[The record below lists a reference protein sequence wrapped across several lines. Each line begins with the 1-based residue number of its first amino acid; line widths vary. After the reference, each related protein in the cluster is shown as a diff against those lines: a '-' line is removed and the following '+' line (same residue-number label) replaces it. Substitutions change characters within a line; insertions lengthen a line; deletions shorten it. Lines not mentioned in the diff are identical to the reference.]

1 MFNYSQIN
9 NFEYGCASRGTCSV
23 SPNVGAIKS
32 LMIALLAQIAFC
44 MLKLDDIEE
53 NYALELLEIIAN
65 LDTTDDFSEAQIL
78 SIFLKQYSN
87 YKQIKDK
94 YLKTSDYVRLPSN
107 KIILKDDFTISDLIK
122 SGQKLITK
130 LRKNITT
137 EVKYLRE
144 IFLNILKSTCINYL
158 VLSEYKSYPEYTK
171 TIIECFSRAINRKQS
186 FSSLKNIVI
195 KLAELNSE
203 IMRETYNNMSD
214 NFGKMSI
221 TKVSS
226 SSEKNKAILVGGD
239 DLIELIK
246 VLENSKDENIDVY
259 TNGNM
264 LIAHAFERFKN
275 YPHLKAH
282 FGNSQ
287 ESMMLDF
294 ATFPGSI
301 LLTKRGVQKMEYFYR
316 GRLFSSDELVPKGIK
331 SADKD
336 YKNLIDSAK
345 LAKGF
350 VKGQKR
356 PELEVGYDIA
366 TFEKKLET
374 IKNDFD
380 AKKYKKLVIVGFGSQ
395 TTEEIDFFQ
404 SYLKELSNENF
415 IISFSHKI
423 PSKNILHINVA
434 NNYAILSEFLN
445 LIFEKFKINSEHV
458 EFILMK
464 CDSNALSQIV
474 SLKSAGA
481 KNIYFSQ
488 CPPAVINPSVLELF
502 KNTFDVKL
510 LNIAI

>member
-1 MFNYSQIN
+1 MFNYSQVN

-32 LMIALLAQIAFC
+32 LMIALLAQTAFC
-44 MLKLDDIEE
+44 MLKLDETDE
-53 NYALELLEIIAN
+53 NYAVELLEIIAN
-65 LDTTDDFSEAQIL
+65 LDTTDDFSESQIL
-78 SIFLKQYSN
+78 SIFSKQYSN
-87 YKQIKDK
+87 YNKIKDK
-94 YLKTSDYVRLPSN
+94 YLKSSDYVRLPAN
-107 KIILKDDFTISDLIK
+107 KIVLNEDFTISDLIK

-130 LRKNITT
+130 LRKNISP
-137 EVKYLRE
+137 EIKYLRE

-158 VLSEYKSYPEYTK
+158 ELSEYKSYPEYSK

-186 FSSLKNIVI
+186 FVSLKNIVI
-195 KLAELNSE
+195 KLAELNSK
-203 IMRETYNNMSD
+203 MMAETFKNMD
-214 NFGKMSI
+214 ERFGKMTS

-239 DLIELIK
+239 NLVELLK
-246 VLENSKDENIDVY
+246 VLESCKSENIDIY

-264 LIAHAFERFKN
+264 LIAHAFEKFKTYTN
-275 YPHLKAH
+275 LKAH

-294 ATFPGSI
+294 ATFPGAI

-336 YKNLIDSAK
+336 YKNLIESANF
-345 LAKGF
+345 ARGF

-356 PELEVGYDIA
+356 AELEVGYDIS
-366 TFEKKLET
+366 TFERKLET
-374 IKNDFD
+374 IKKDFD
-380 AKKYKKLVIVGFGSQ
+380 EKNYKKLIIVGFGSQ

-404 SYLKELSNENF
+404 SYLKDLSNENF

-423 PSKNILHINVA
+423 PSKNLLHINIS
-434 NNYAILSEFLN
+434 NNYAILSKFLGI
-445 LIFEKFKINSEHV
+445 IFEKFRINSERL

-464 CDSNALSQIV
+464 CDSSALSQIV

-481 KNIYFSQ
+481 KNVYFSQ
-488 CPPAVINPSVLELF
+488 CPPTVINPSVLELF
-502 KNTFDVKL
+502 KDTFDIKL
-510 LNIAI
+510 INN